1 MRSETLL
8 DALDSLGN
16 LGESSQQS
24 TRKAL
29 PGLSPEDI
37 QSLKASGNK
46 VALLAGETTDKEYAA
61 LQRHR
66 NVLSYSIL
74 QSMHS
79 CSRRLI
85 LEKLQASSR
94 EQSGVDRT
102 PNIDFVFG
110 HAVGAGAQSFL
121 AFNTME
127 AALYATFISWY
138 GDFDL
143 GKEDWNKRKK
153 KSLESALLAAE
164 AFTYWFPAIADDWEI
179 YTLPNGKP
187 AIEISFAIQ
196 LQGAWYFGHID
207 AILRN
212 KRTLRIAVGE
222 FKTSGYS
229 SIDDALY
236 RNSGQAIGY
245 AVVLDAI
252 VGGLADYDVMYFV
265 YSASAQEWNFLP
277 FHKTTASKLEWVQD
291 RLLDAGHL
299 QQYFKLRHFPKNG
312 ANCLQFNRRCQFYGE
327 CELVDK
333 EKVEDLPTLTEVPE
347 GMVDYVLS
355 LDEILARQ
363 VEGVI

>member
-16 LGESSQQS
+16 LGESSKQS

-29 PGLSPEDI
+29 PGLSLEDI

-61 LQRHR
+61 LQKHR

-121 AFNTME
+121 ATNNLE
-127 AALYATFISWY
+127 SALYATFISWY
-138 GDFDL
+138 GDWEL
-143 GKEDWNKRKK
+143 GHEDYNRRKN
-153 KSLESALLAAE
+153 KSLERSFLAVE
-164 AFTYWFPAIADDWEI
+164 AFSYWFPAVAEDWE
-179 YTLPNGKP
+179 LFRLADGRP

-196 LQGAWYFGHID
+196 LHGAWYFGHID
-207 AILRN
+207 AIMRN

-229 SIDDALY
+229 SVDDALY
-236 RNSGQAIGY
+236 RNSGQALGY
-245 AVVLDAI
+245 AIVLDAL
-252 VGGLADYDVMYFV
+252 VGGIADYDVMYFV

-333 EKVEDLPTLTEVPE
+333 EKIEDLPMLTEVPE

-363 VEGVI
+363 VEGAL